1 VEYPNLR
8 YLSRLSYQRGD
19 VGNSFEVVLLLNPEL
34 MTADDVLFCQVNA
47 AEAAGRRIRPGLA
60 AFEDMFAPEVKTNPA
75 YGQSQTIRRETLHP
89 DSCPTY
95 IQAEVLIPGP
105 IKAEHI
111 GAVVVKRDDDG
122 RAAKLSLKS
131 SSTKGKPVHVIP
143 DFFDLNAV
151 QHEVFDN
158 GRAIKI
164 STKYGDNRRG

>member
-1 VEYPNLR
+1 MAT
-8 YLSRLSYQRGD
+8 D
-19 VGNSFEVVLLLNPEL
+19 K
-34 MTADDVLFCQVNA
+34 VLFCQVNA
-47 AEAAGRRIRPGLA
+47 AEAGGRRVSVGLG
-60 AFEDMFAPEVKTNPA
+60 AFEDMFAAAVNTDPRYGRSRVIERGTN
-75 YGQSQTIRRETLHP
+75 HP

-105 IKAEHI
+105 IEAKHI

-122 RAAKLSLKS
+122 RAAKRSLKS

-164 STKYGDNRRG
+164 STAYGGSRRG